1 METYREAELCRLSDE
16 HPIGQL
22 FSVAE
27 AEAKRCRLPY
37 DPGQLLVRASGGR
50 YDGDDPEIVVVLR
63 IPFTEQELQEQ
74 RDKEQ
79 RRLAAV
85 ARLNENSE
93 RGLLAFL
100 LTKYP
105 EQERRTYTVD
115 ERLSICRCMK
125 AYGGSFAY
133 SLAEAWLVADSG
145 NGRSIEIAFW
155 DVLDKYSRM
164 AAEE

>member
-37 DPGQLLVRASGGR
+37 DPGQLLVRAARSHA
-50 YDGDDPEIVVVLR
+50 DEAEIVVSLR

-85 ARLNENSE
+85 ARLNESSE
-93 RGLLAFL
+93 RGMLASLLR
-100 LTKYP
+100 KYP
-105 EQERRTYTVD
+105 EQERRAYTVD
-115 ERLSICRCMK
+115 ERLKICRVMRT
-125 AYGGSFAY
+125 YGGSFAY